1 MKTII
6 TLLIVLITTTS
17 FAQENRQDK
26 VKALKVA
33 FITEKLD
40 LTPKEAQHFWPIYNV
55 YENKMAEIH
64 TTERALLRSLRT
76 DWASLSESDAQS
88 ALANIRKYEHQKL
101 DAKESLVDQLRTT
114 LSYKK
119 TLILLRAEEEFK
131 RKLLNRLR
139 NGRSNQR
146 N

>member
-1 MKTII
+1 MKTTI
-6 TLLIVLITTTS
+6 TLLILLITTAS
-17 FAQENRQDK
+17 FAQQDRQDK

-40 LTPKEAQHFWPIYNV
+40 LTPKQAQQFWPIYNV
-55 YENKMAEIH
+55 YESKMSEIH
-64 TTERALLRSLRT
+64 NTERALLRSLRT

-88 ALANIRKYEHQKL
+88 ALASIRKAEHQKL

-139 NGRSNQR
+139 DGRSKQR